1 MHHRWRR
8 LRTPILLAVTLAA
21 LATTV
26 SAQFQGGRGFRGGRG
41 GRGGFGY
48 RGIPANPQYDGAFV
62 FCRVMFRN
70 ASDGDGGGWSVDW
83 PRADENLSFR
93 FSELTRTI
101 VSRDALGNYNHVLL
115 QLTDAE
121 LLGKCPFIMLT
132 EPGGAYFDEAEA
144 AGLRTYLQKGGFLWA
159 DDFWGEYAWA
169 HWENEIRKALPSG
182 EYPLMELPLEHPIF
196 HTLYDVK
203 EKVQIPS
210 INFWYGTGGGTSE
223 RGRDSAVP
231 HTRAI
236 TDKDGH
242 ILVVMT
248 HNTDFGDAFER
259 EGDSREYFERFAG
272 GGYAFG
278 VDVLIYSLTH

>member
-1 MHHRWRR
+1 MPPLLRR
-8 LRTPILLAVTLAA
+8 LRTPLVIAVTLAA

-41 GRGGFGY
+41 GGRGFRG
-48 RGIPANPQYDGAFV
+48 GIPANPAYDGAFM

-70 ASDGDGGGWSVDW
+70 ASDGDGAGWSVDW

-93 FSELTRTI
+93 FSELTRTS

-115 QLTDAE
+115 QLTDAQ

-182 EYPLMELPLEHPIF
+182 EYPLIEVPLEHAMF

-236 TDKDGH
+236 TDKTGH
-242 ILVVMT
+242 VLVVMT